1 MFRLLKRPIPDNFL
15 FLFLEKQ
22 LQDFVSI
29 FFFVHFIYFYI
40 NFSYCNSVDCAF
52 LFNENVDILNQ
63 SCFVYCRNISL
74 FLSLMICT
82 DFFPLIFKLCCYCL
96 IGLSIFLEFGVVCV
110 WSLFL
115 QFPLVF
121 VTKFVFISH
130 KYY

>member
-22 LQDFVSI
+22 LQDFLSI
-29 FFFVHFIYFYI
+29 FLGFFVHFLYFYI

-63 SCFVYCRNISL
+63 CCFAYCRNISL

-82 DFFPLIFKLCCYCL
+82 DLFPLIFKLCCYCL
-96 IGLSIFLEFGVVCV
+96 IGLSIFGVWRCLCLLTFSSISTSFCNKICV
-110 WSLFL
+110 Y
-115 QFPLVF
+115 
-121 VTKFVFISH
+121 IS
-130 KYY
+130 